1 MALFGRLRDVSLIR
15 GLNRELM
22 GDIITQQAAFYKYKL
37 EETKVNLYGE
47 AAGAKFYDGPFLFNC
62 LIERENQAYPEDDLG
77 VGFGQGIEFRFLRA
91 DLVDANVVPEV
102 GDIILYQDSY
112 YGVQS
117 TIANQYWSDKNPD
130 FPNNGSDGTPN
141 PLNPDLQ
148 LFGTNLS
155 VLVSTYYISADKPA
169 ISPFKERF

>member
-1 MALFGRLRDVSLIR
+1 MFGRSRDVSLIR

-62 LIERENQAYPEDDLG
+62 LINREDQAYPEGDEG
-77 VGFGQGIEFRFLRA
+77 VGFGQGIEFRFLRD

-102 GDIILYQDSY
+102 GDIILYQEKY
-112 YGVQS
+112 YGVDS
-117 TIANQYWSDKNPD
+117 VVANEYFVGKNPSY
-130 FPNNGSDGTPN
+130 PNDEN
-141 PLNPDLQ
+141 PLNPGLED
-148 LFGTNLS
+148 FGANLS
-155 VLVSTYYISADKPA
+155 IICNTFYVPSDKVN
-169 ISPFKERF
+169 ISPYKERF

>member
-1 MALFGRLRDVSLIR
+1 MFGRSRDVSLIR

-62 LIERENQAYPEDDLG
+62 LINREDQAYPEGDEG

-91 DLVDANVVPEV
+91 DLVDANVVPEI
-102 GDIILYQDSY
+102 GDIILYQEGY
-112 YGVQS
+112 YEVDGIVS
-117 TIANQYWSDKNPD
+117 NQYFVGKNPD
-130 FPNNGSDGTPN
+130 YPNNSN
-141 PLNPDLQ
+141 PLNPGLEK
-148 LFGTNLS
+148 FGANHSIVCSTHYVPSDKYNLS
-155 VLVSTYYISADKPA
+155 PY
-169 ISPFKERF
+169 KERF